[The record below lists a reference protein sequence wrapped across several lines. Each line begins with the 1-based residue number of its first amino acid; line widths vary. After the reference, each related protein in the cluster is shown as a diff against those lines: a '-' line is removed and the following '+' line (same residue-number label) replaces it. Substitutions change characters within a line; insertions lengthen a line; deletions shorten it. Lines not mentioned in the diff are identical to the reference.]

1 MLASLSNKAILT
13 KARAMY
19 GSRLTEEDYRELTH
33 KYSVGEA
40 VAYLKN
46 ETHYRAAL
54 ESISE
59 SDIHRNHIEA
69 MLKKDLYLQYIRLAR
84 YSNAGS
90 GSGSFYDYVW
100 MRLEIEQILACLRL
114 LTAGHMEEF
123 ITQMPLYA
131 EGKLRFDLHEMS
143 QVRDYDQLL
152 KAVRRTRYYAILESF
167 QPKEGKRLDYTS
179 CEVAMRSYY
188 YTMVDRFID
197 KEFHGSVKKDLQA
210 MFDAMV
216 ELKNICTIYRLKKY
230 YQMQPAH
237 IKEHLISFTSR
248 IPLSYYD
255 KLLDADVSDDG
266 DRILEHSRFRRYMD
280 SGEWE
285 RDGNIENSTQRTMF
299 RITRQYIHF
308 SNSPAL
314 VFAAYMFLSELEI
327 DNIIDIIEG
336 LHYKLPPEDMDSMLI
351 L

>member
-100 MRLEIEQILACLRL
+100 MRLEIEQILACLR
-114 LTAGHMEEF
+114 AADRRAYGG
-123 ITQMPLYA
+123 IYNPDA
-131 EGKLRFDLHEMS
+131 SVCRGK
-143 QVRDYDQLL
+143 
-152 KAVRRTRYYAILESF
+152 A
-167 QPKEGKRLDYTS
+167 
-179 CEVAMRSYY
+179 
-188 YTMVDRFID
+188 
-197 KEFHGSVKKDLQA
+197 
-210 MFDAMV
+210 
-216 ELKNICTIYRLKKY
+216 
-230 YQMQPAH
+230 
-237 IKEHLISFTSR
+237 
-248 IPLSYYD
+248 
-255 KLLDADVSDDG
+255 
-266 DRILEHSRFRRYMD
+266 
-280 SGEWE
+280 
-285 RDGNIENSTQRTMF
+285 
-299 RITRQYIHF
+299 
-308 SNSPAL
+308 AL
-314 VFAAYMFLSELEI
+314 
-327 DNIIDIIEG
+327 
-336 LHYKLPPEDMDSMLI
+336 
-351 L
+351 